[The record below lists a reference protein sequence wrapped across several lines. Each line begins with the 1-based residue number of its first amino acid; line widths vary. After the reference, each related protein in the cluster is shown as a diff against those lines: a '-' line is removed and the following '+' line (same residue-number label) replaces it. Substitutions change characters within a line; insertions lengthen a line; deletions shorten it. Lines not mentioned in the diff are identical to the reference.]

1 MAGTWNT
8 VAHSNHPSLPFS
20 PPFINTKIFFGWIFM
35 STFIDASSLSNGFME
50 DVQLWR
56 EAASQV
62 TTLRIRVSTK
72 AWVWDQGTW
81 ITSTHDNMKQLVY
94 MGVPHLPVK
103 PLRQICGDCVW
114 ECLKR
119 LQECCYC
126 HKGSSRLSGSI
137 YLNLRPIVASVS
149 LFLSPVAKCCVL
161 TMLECRDPVSLHAL
175 TLYYLM
181 I

>member
-1 MAGTWNT
+1 MG
-8 VAHSNHPSLPFS
+8 
-20 PPFINTKIFFGWIFM
+20 
-35 STFIDASSLSNGFME
+35 TFIDASSLSNGFVE

-56 EAASQV
+56 EAASRV
-62 TTLRIRVSTK
+62 TALRILISME

-81 ITSTHDNMKQLVY
+81 IMPTLGNMKQLVY
-94 MGVPHLPVK
+94 MCVSHLPVK
-103 PLRQICGDCVW
+103 PLRQICGECVW
-114 ECLKR
+114 ECLKG

-126 HKGSSRLSGSI
+126 HCGSSRGSGSI

-149 LFLSPVAKCCVL
+149 LFLSPMAKCCVL